1 MFTKAK
7 IPYRL
12 IKVNG
17 DSVEIDDGSN
27 IAQLLDML
35 EIPNTKV
42 AVALNGVVIPNYEL
56 LGKAL
61 MDQDILE
68 IVRAI
73 GGG

>member
-1 MFTKAK
+1 M
-7 IPYRL
+7 L
-12 IKVNG
+12 LKVNG

-27 IAQLLDML
+27 MGELLDML
-35 EIPNTKV
+35 EIPKTKV
-42 AVALNGVVIPNYEL
+42 AVELNGVVIPNSEL

-61 MDQDILE
+61 KDQDILE

>member
-1 MFTKAK
+1 M
-7 IPYRL
+7 L
-12 IKVNG
+12 LKVNG

-27 IAQLLDML
+27 MDLLLDML
-35 EIPNTKV
+35 EIPKTKV
-42 AVALNGVVIPNYEL
+42 AVELNGVVIPNSEL

-61 MDQDILE
+61 KDQDILE

>member
-1 MFTKAK
+1 M
-7 IPYRL
+7 L
-12 IKVNG
+12 LKVNG

-27 IAQLLDML
+27 IDQLLDML
-35 EIPNTKV
+35 EIPKPKV
-42 AVALNGVVIPNYEL
+42 AVELNGVVIPNSEL

-61 MDQDILE
+61 KDQDILE

>member
-1 MFTKAK
+1 M
-7 IPYRL
+7 L
-12 IKVNG
+12 LKVNG

-27 IAQLLDML
+27 IDQLLDML
-35 EIPNTKV
+35 EIPKNKV
-42 AVALNGVVIPNYEL
+42 AVELNGVVIPNSEL

-61 MDQDILE
+61 KDQDILE

>member
-1 MFTKAK
+1 M
-7 IPYRL
+7 L
-12 IKVNG
+12 LKVNG

-27 IAQLLDML
+27 MDRLLDML
-35 EIPNTKV
+35 EIPKTKV
-42 AVALNGVVIPNYEL
+42 AVELNGVVIPNSEL

-61 MDQDILE
+61 KDQDILE

>member
-1 MFTKAK
+1 M
-7 IPYRL
+7 L
-12 IKVNG
+12 LKVNG

-27 IAQLLDML
+27 IDQLLDAL
-35 EIPNTKV
+35 EIPKTKV
-42 AVALNGVVIPNYEL
+42 AVELNGVVIPNSEL

-61 MDQDILE
+61 KDQDILE

>member
-1 MFTKAK
+1 M
-7 IPYRL
+7 L
-12 IKVNG
+12 LKVNG

-27 IAQLLDML
+27 MGELLDIL
-35 EIPNTKV
+35 EIPKTKV
-42 AVALNGVVIPNYEL
+42 AVELNGVVIPNSEL

-61 MDQDILE
+61 KDQDILE

>member
-1 MFTKAK
+1 M
-7 IPYRL
+7 L
-12 IKVNG
+12 LKVNG

-27 IAQLLDML
+27 IYELLDML
-35 EIPNTKV
+35 EIPKTKV
-42 AVALNGVVIPNYEL
+42 AVELNGVVIPNSEL

-61 MDQDILE
+61 KDQDILE

>member
-1 MFTKAK
+1 M
-7 IPYRL
+7 L
-12 IKVNG
+12 LKVNG

-27 IAQLLDML
+27 MERLLDML

-42 AVALNGVVIPNYEL
+42 AVELNGVVIPNSEL
-56 LGKAL
+56 LGKVL
-61 MDQDILE
+61 KDQDILE

>member
-1 MFTKAK
+1 M
-7 IPYRL
+7 L
-12 IKVNG
+12 LKVNG

-27 IAQLLDML
+27 VDRLLDVL
-35 EIPNTKV
+35 EIPKTKV
-42 AVALNGVVIPNYEL
+42 AVELNGVVIPNSEL

-61 MDQDILE
+61 KDQDILE